1 MHRPWGSDFAPGA
14 YVFPGGTVHADDA
27 MWKDEIRAAAIRE
40 VFEEI
45 GILLARRGR
54 KFARES
60 DCEAVRSRVEG
71 GATFGAA
78 LRELGLEPAFDRLV
92 MFARWITPAQL
103 RRRFD
108 ARFFLAR
115 LPAGQSVRPQEDEV
129 ADWMWISP
137 ERALADPEV
146 TLVYATRAVLESV
159 ATGEDVSAL
168 LTRARRMREIPI
180 VEPRVVMTEKG
191 DWEIVRD

>member
-14 YVFPGGTVHADDA
+14 YVFPGGTVHSDDA
-27 MWKDEIRAAAIRE
+27 TWEDEIRAAAIRE
-40 VFEEI
+40 LFEEI

-54 KFARES
+54 NFAREK
-60 DCEAVRSRVEG
+60 DCELVRSRVEG
-71 GATFGAA
+71 GASFGTA

-92 MFARWITPAQL
+92 MFTRWVTPAQL

-115 LPAGQSVRPQEDEV
+115 LPSGQSVHPQPDEV

-137 ERALADPEV
+137 ERALADPKV
-146 TLVYATRAVLESV
+146 TLVYATRVVLESV
-159 ATGEDVSAL
+159 ATGENVSAL
-168 LTRARRMREIPI
+168 FARARRMREIPI
-180 VEPRVVMTEKG
+180 VEPRVVQTENG
-191 DWEIVRD
+191 WEIVRD

>member
-14 YVFPGGTVHADDA
+14 YVFPGGTVHSDDA
-27 MWKDEIRAAAIRE
+27 TWEDEIRAAAIRE
-40 VFEEI
+40 LFEEI

-54 KFARES
+54 NFAREK
-60 DCEAVRSRVEG
+60 DCELVRSRVEG
-71 GATFGAA
+71 GATFGSA

-92 MFARWITPAQL
+92 MFTRWVTPAQL

-115 LPAGQSVRPQEDEV
+115 LPSGQSVHPQPDEV

-137 ERALADPEV
+137 ERALADPKV
-146 TLVYATRAVLESV
+146 TLVYATRVVLESV
-159 ATGEDVSAL
+159 ATGENVSAL
-168 LTRARRMREIPI
+168 FARARRMREIPI
-180 VEPRVVMTEKG
+180 VEPRVVKSESG
-191 DWEIVRD
+191 EWEIVRD

>member
-1 MHRPWGSDFAPGA
+1 M
-14 YVFPGGTVHADDA
+14 HADDA
-27 MWKDEIRAAAIRE
+27 IWEDEIRAAAVRE

-54 KFARES
+54 NFAREK
-60 DCEAVRSRVEG
+60 DCEVVRSRVDG
-71 GATFGAA
+71 GASFGAA
-78 LRELGLEPAFDRLV
+78 LRELGLEPDFDRLV

-115 LPAGQSVRPQEDEV
+115 LPAGQSVHPQQDEV

-137 ERALADPEV
+137 ARALADPKV

-168 LTRARRMREIPI
+168 LARARRMRDIPI
-180 VEPRVVMTEKG
+180 VEPRVVQTESG
-191 DWEIVRD
+191 WEIVRD